1 MCSWLVLLNDSS
13 DKFASTA
20 SASKISLGRTWM
32 ENHRKAT
39 TAQKSHDE
47 VPSFPLSLESLASIA
62 ALMMLDDFLAFKH
75 YLSWAKKKRALG
87 SKKGEHFRPGGGDG
101 IPHPFLLQRVSG
113 KLSDACLCTT
123 CGSCFTTLEQLRK
136 HSAHRA
142 EIDSEKN
149 LAVELCHPDRVE
161 VESSPTRYDI
171 LEVVVLVDGVE
182 GTTGSTVQSRH
193 SYLIPD
199 DIGLDMEFAMCVVG
213 GERNCVVNLNRF
225 HQLLPMKSAWED

>member
-1 MCSWLVLLNDSS
+1 M
-13 DKFASTA
+13 
-20 SASKISLGRTWM
+20 
-32 ENHRKAT
+32 
-39 TAQKSHDE
+39 
-47 VPSFPLSLESLASIA
+47 
-62 ALMMLDDFLAFKH
+62 
-75 YLSWAKKKRALG
+75 
-87 SKKGEHFRPGGGDG
+87 
-101 IPHPFLLQRVSG
+101 
-113 KLSDACLCTT
+113 
-123 CGSCFTTLEQLRK
+123 EQLRK

-171 LEVVVLVDGVE
+171 RQFAQACHMEVVVLVEGVE

-193 SYLIPD
+193 SYLVPD
-199 DIGLDMEFAMCVVG
+199 DIGWDMEFARCVVG